1 MGRPKETFGE
11 STAASINPSVPF
23 SRIASAEA
31 FEMGRMIHCA
41 MNHTSEERAPL
52 TLVQSGVFTSFGTD
66 VTRDPPK

>member
-1 MGRPKETFGE
+1 MGRLKETFRE
-11 STAASINPSVPF
+11 STAASINPSIPF

-52 TLVQSGVFTSFGTD
+52 TLVQRGVCTSIRT
-66 VTRDPPK
+66 